1 MIKIGRKN
9 FTIIMKKEMKKFYL
23 YKKINLIK
31 VIKMWPYQEI
41 LEIIYIKSLIL
52 MTQIIFVLINCQNI
66 KTKIQ
71 QVKNIQDKKLK
82 KIMKW
87 RVLKKTK
94 NFKRVKQKNMRLIS
108 KLKNKRLKMKL
119 KNKKQKIY
127 NKNNQHNS
135 WKTNYKNNQM
145 KRKDNKKKKMKKK
158 KKIIPKLMGNLVQTK
173 KLMSKDKIQQIFL
186 NKISTKK

>member
-23 YKKINLIK
+23 YKKISLIK

-145 KRKDNKKKKMKKK
+145 KRKDNKKKK

-173 KLMSKDKIQQIFL
+173 KLMSKDKIQKIFL